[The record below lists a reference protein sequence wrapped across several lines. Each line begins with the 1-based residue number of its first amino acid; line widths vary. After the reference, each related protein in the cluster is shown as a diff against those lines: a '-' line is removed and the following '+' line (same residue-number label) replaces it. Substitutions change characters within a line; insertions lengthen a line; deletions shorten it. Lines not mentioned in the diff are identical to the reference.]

1 MKVAMCLVPKD
12 VDNGAKTKFMK
23 PEVNLR
29 QDSPNYTAYIRKKK
43 TKNSKKLLK
52 VDSTLKLL

>member
-12 VDNGAKTKFMK
+12 VDNGAKTKCMK

-29 QDSPNYTAYIRKKK
+29 QDSPNYTAYIRRKK
-43 TKNSKKLLK
+43 KNSKKLLK

>member
-12 VDNGAKTKFMK
+12 VDNGAKTKCMK

-29 QDSPNYTAYIRKKK
+29 QDSPNYTAYIRRKKK
-43 TKNSKKLLK
+43 KLKKAAK
-52 VDSTLKLL
+52 S

>member
-29 QDSPNYTAYIRKKK
+29 QDSPNYTAYIRKK
-43 TKNSKKLLK
+43 NLKKAPK
-52 VDSTLKLL
+52 S